1 MISLVSMT
9 VWKQLANLLEKD
21 MDSHDIWKNAY
32 KCNIIEFLE
41 TYWKDFSVVPF
52 KVNSHV
58 LIGSSSYWLPNDSYY
73 VSLEKLVSDQL
84 VIS

>member
-21 MDSHDIWKNAY
+21 MDSHDIWKNAQ

-52 KVNSHV
+52 KVNPLTPTLSLVV
-58 LIGSSSYWLPNDSYY
+58 LLTDCQTILIM
-73 VSLEKLVSDQL
+73 LVWRNWYR
-84 VIS
+84 IN